1 MNWLPWLPVFI
12 LTIIF
17 MIITHELGHF
27 LAAKAVGIKVEQF
40 SIGFGPEIVGWDRGE
55 TRYSIKWILAG
66 GSVRILGMNP
76 EEEIS
81 EEDRPRSYTQVA
93 YWRRAVVV
101 LAGSFVHILI
111 ALFLFYLFFWPIGYR
126 VPTGRIGTVE
136 KTVEVSAGK
145 SVPSPAYEAGLRKG
159 DLIVS
164 VNGVPVH
171 EWADLTDQLS
181 KNPGR
186 VVYLKVKRDGN
197 VFSVKTR
204 LLNVGGRGILG
215 VEVNLKDTFTRRS
228 NPLTAAWEAL
238 KTCGQ
243 VTVLLAKGLGSLFS
257 LKTLKMLVGIT
268 PRTQESPRSI
278 IGAAQLAY
286 QAAGQNAS
294 VFIFILAQLFLFLA
308 LFNLIPLP
316 PFDGGHLLVII
327 VEKLTGREIDMR
339 KLMPVAWAVVILLT
353 IVALRLAVLDIIKP
367 LKNPFAP

>member
-1 MNWLPWLPVFI
+1 MKWLPWLPVFI
-12 LTIIF
+12 FGIIF

-27 LAAKAVGIKVEQF
+27 FAAKTVGIKVEQF

-55 TRYSIKWILAG
+55 TRYSIKWFLAG
-66 GSVRILGMNP
+66 GSVKILGMNP

-81 EEDRPRSYTQVA
+81 EEDRPRSYTEAA

-111 ALFLFYLFFWPIGYR
+111 ALFLFYLFFWPIGYK
-126 VPTGRIGTVE
+126 VPTGRIGKVE
-136 KTVEVSAGK
+136 KTVEVSTGK
-145 SVPSPAYEAGLRKG
+145 KVPSPAYQAGLQKG
-159 DLIVS
+159 DLIVE

-181 KNPGR
+181 SQPGKE
-186 VVYLKVKRDGN
+186 VDLKVKRDDN
-197 VFSVKTR
+197 VLGFKAG
-204 LLNVGGRGILG
+204 LLDVDGRGILG
-215 VEVNLKDTFTRRS
+215 IEVNIKDAFTRRS
-228 NPLTAAWEAL
+228 NPLSAAWEAL
-238 KTCGQ
+238 KTTGQ
-243 VTVLLAKGLGSLFS
+243 VTVLLAKGVGSLFS
-257 LKTLKMLVGIT
+257 VKTLKMLVGIT

-278 IGAAQLAY
+278 IGAAQLTY

-308 LFNLIPLP
+308 LFNLIPFP

-327 VEKLTGREIDMR
+327 VEKITGREIDIR
-339 KLMPVAWAVVILLT
+339 KLMPVAWVVVILLT
-353 IVALRLAVLDIIKP
+353 IVALRLAVLDIINP